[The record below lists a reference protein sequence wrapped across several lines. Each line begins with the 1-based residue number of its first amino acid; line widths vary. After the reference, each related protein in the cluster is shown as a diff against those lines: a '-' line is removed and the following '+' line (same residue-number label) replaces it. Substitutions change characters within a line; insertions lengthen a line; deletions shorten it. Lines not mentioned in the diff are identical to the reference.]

1 MLYLIP
7 LAIFFNIIVIFNYIK
22 HKYYIDIII
31 NLISITVSYLIIK
44 WIDKIEKNKCKCSE
58 NYKRDYIKYGWYFII
73 FITILSLIINIIN
86 HVFKNIIIDYD
97 LLKLIYSLIYLYIV
111 ILTIIYVYDIKTKKC
126 ICSEGYSRE
135 IAFYYSII
143 ELILYLFSISGAII
157 SLYIYSIK
165 NKL

>member
-31 NLISITVSYLIIK
+31 NLVSITISYLIIN

-58 NYKRDYIKYGWYFII
+58 NYKRDYIKYGWYFVII
-73 FITILSLIINIIN
+73 ITIISLIINIIN
-86 HVFKNIIIDYD
+86 HIFKNIIIDYD
-97 LLKLIYSLIYLYIV
+97 LLKLIYSLIFTYII
-111 ILTIIYVYDIKTKKC
+111 ILTILYIYDLKTKKC
-126 ICSEGYSRE
+126 ICSESYSRE
-135 IAFYYSII
+135 IAFYYSIM
-143 ELILYLFSISGAII
+143 ELILYLFSISGMII
-157 SLYIYSIK
+157 TLYLYSIK

>member
-86 HVFKNIIIDYD
+86 HIFKNIIIDYD
-97 LLKLIYSLIYLYIV
+97 LLKLIYSLIFTYII
-111 ILTIIYVYDIKTKKC
+111 ILTILYIYDLKTKKC
-126 ICSEGYSRE
+126 ICSESYSRE
-135 IAFYYSII
+135 IAFYYSIM
-143 ELILYLFSISGAII
+143 ELILYLFSISGMII